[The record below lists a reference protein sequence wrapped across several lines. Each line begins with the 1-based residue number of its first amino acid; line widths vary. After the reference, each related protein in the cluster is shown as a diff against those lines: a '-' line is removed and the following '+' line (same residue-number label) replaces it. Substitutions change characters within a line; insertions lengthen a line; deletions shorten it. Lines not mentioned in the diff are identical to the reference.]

1 MSKLNRRLKKAQ
13 KMQIKN
19 MMLQGHG
26 ASGPGD
32 KGAYQHASV
41 TTSNPYYSNN
51 FLYRWQEYTRWYMTS
66 WEARKIIDIPVDDAL
81 RLPFEIKGVDAAVA
95 RDLHQA
101 YEHFNLTQQNRRALI
116 QERLLGGC
124 CIIPIVKTGSQ
135 DDPKE
140 AFRFSDIR
148 KGDLEAF
155 NVVDVSRI
163 TQVDYDYNP
172 FSPDYDKHE
181 YYSINSNTIH
191 SSRLIVLD
199 GNPLINRAAT
209 NILQNFRYNPAGF
222 GESKLAPIYDS
233 LVRMVGAQQAAY
245 HLINMSS
252 VLLVKYGHML
262 NVESSNSIALDKIR
276 DVFNSISIYRGAV
289 LDNPNAEVQQ
299 YSTNFGS
306 VPELLMMLA
315 QMVCA
320 GTDIPATRFM
330 SQSPAGMNATGESD
344 SQNYFNMIG
353 AYQTTQIK
361 PILLRQF
368 DYIGPSLMGYEAWQA
383 VSKEIDIEFAPLWNE
398 TAQVK
403 AETAR
408 TYAEMLRTLY
418 EAGIINREKVV
429 AELIKRKAFETSEQ
443 VKDFLDEERKPFN
456 PFEISDPSGPL
467 SELQKIAEQPNVG
480 IPAQ

>member
-1 MSKLNRRLKKAQ
+1 MSKLNRRFKKAQ
-13 KMQIKN
+13 KMQLKN

-26 ASGPGD
+26 ASGSGD
-32 KGAYQHASV
+32 KGAYQHAAV

-51 FLYRWQEYTRWYMTS
+51 FLYRWQEYVRWYMTS

-81 RLPFEIKGVDAAVA
+81 RLPFEIKGVDAAIA

-101 YEHFNLTQQNRRALI
+101 YEHFNLTRQNRRALI

-124 CIIPIVKTGSQ
+124 CIVPVVKSEDG
-135 DDPKE
+135 DDPTE
-140 AFRFSDIR
+140 PFRFSEIR
-148 KGDLEAF
+148 QGDLEAF

-163 TQVDYDYNP
+163 TRVDYDYNP
-172 FSPDYDKHE
+172 FSADYDRIDF
-181 YYSINSNTIH
+181 YSINSHKIH
-191 SSRLIVLD
+191 SSRLIILD

-209 NILQNFRYNPAGF
+209 NILQNFRFNPAGF
-222 GESKLAPIYDS
+222 SESKLAPVYDS

-252 VLLVKYGHML
+252 VLLIKYGHL
-262 NVESSNSIALDKIR
+262 LDVESSNSVALDKIR
-276 DVFNSISIYRGAV
+276 DVFNAISIYRGAV

-344 SQNYFNMIG
+344 AQNYFNMIG
-353 AYQTTQIK
+353 AYQNTTIK
-361 PILLRQF
+361 PLLLREF
-368 DYIGPSLMGYEAWQA
+368 DYIGPDLMGYDRWTEC
-383 VSKEIDIEFAPLWNE
+383 SREIDIEFQPLWNE
-398 TAQVK
+398 SARVK

-408 TYAEMLRTLY
+408 TYADMLRTLY
-418 EAGIINREKVV
+418 EAGVINRDKVV

-443 VKDFLDEERKPFN
+443 VSDFLDEERKMIN
-456 PFEISDPSGPL
+456 PFEVSDPANAM
-467 SELQKIAEQPNVG
+467 SELEKLAGQIDGGVSQ
-480 IPAQ
+480 

>member
-1 MSKLNRRLKKAQ
+1 MSKITRRQKKAQ
-13 KMQIKN
+13 QTQIKN
-19 MMLQGHG
+19 MMLKGQG

-32 KGAYQHASV
+32 KGAYQHASL

-81 RLPFEIKGVDAAVA
+81 RLPFEIKGVDAAIA
-95 RDLHQA
+95 KDLLQA
-101 YEHFNLTQQNRRALI
+101 YDHYNLGEQNRRALI

-124 CIIPIVKTGSQ
+124 CMIPIVKTGDDDQANKRFDHSQ
-135 DDPKE
+135 MQ
-140 AFRFSDIR
+140 

-155 NVVDVSRI
+155 NVVDISRI
-163 TQVDYDYNP
+163 TQVDYEYNP

-181 YYSINSNTIH
+181 FYSINSHTIH
-191 SSRLIVLD
+191 SSRLIVFD

-252 VLLVKYGHML
+252 VLLVKVGHL
-262 NVESSNSIALDKIR
+262 LDVNASNSPALDKIR

-299 YSTNFGS
+299 HSASFGS

-320 GTDIPATRFM
+320 GTDIPATRFL
-330 SQSPAGMNATGESD
+330 SQSPLGMNSTGNSD
-344 SQNYFNMIG
+344 AQNYFNTVG
-353 AYQTTQIK
+353 AYQKSDIK
-361 PILLRQF
+361 PKILREF
-368 DYIGPSLMGYEAWQA
+368 DYIGPSMMGYEKWRKA
-383 VSKEIDIEFAPLWNE
+383 SKQIEIEFAPLWNE

-418 EAGIINREKVV
+418 ESGVINREKVV
-429 AELIKRKAFETSEQ
+429 AELIKRKAFETSDQ
-443 VKDFLDEERKPFN
+443 IDDFLEKERKVFN
-456 PFEISDPSGPL
+456 PFESTDLNKPL
-467 SELQKIAEQPNVG
+467 SELEKIAQEADVG
-480 IPAQ
+480 LSTQ